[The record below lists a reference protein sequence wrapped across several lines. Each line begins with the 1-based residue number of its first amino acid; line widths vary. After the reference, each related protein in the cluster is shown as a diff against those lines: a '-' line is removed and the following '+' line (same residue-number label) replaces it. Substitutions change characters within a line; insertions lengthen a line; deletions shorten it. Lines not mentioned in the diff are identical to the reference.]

1 MPSQFPRG
9 NLPEIAFIG
18 RSNVGKSSLINSLL
32 KQRHLAR
39 TGSTPGRTR
48 LINFF
53 RINKSFYFVDFPGYG
68 YSKASKILRQSWPNL
83 VDQYLEKRKQLRV
96 CVVVVDS
103 RIGPTPLDI
112 ETINWLQKL
121 LVSFFIILTKADKLN
136 QTELKKS
143 VTHTKSLIFGIP
155 IVVYSSTKGISD
167 EQVWSFLDRYIK

>member
-68 YSKASKILRQSWPNL
+68 YSKAAKILRQSWPNL